1 MKNKK
6 YVVNKLSRKIKRK
19 LLISLFFKLKLGS
32 YRKITERKEARYKNK
47 EKVKK
52 QMQKDNLNNY
62 SEDTV
67 ITNLIDFWQDLRW
80 TKEMDSR

>member
-19 LLISLFFKLKLGS
+19 LLILLFFKLKLGS